1 MKIILYQMKFW
12 LNKILFYGKNFNS
25 KNILLIVIKILPFP
39 TATDAFYPQYMNYPE
54 YNPSAAKK

>member
-1 MKIILYQMKFW
+1 MKFC
-12 LNKILFYGKNFNS
+12 LKKNLFYRKNFNS